1 MVGVFVNGMDRNVI
15 ALKLVN
21 YNVEKWAIKKSDCY
35 RYPSLGW
42 EHTHTQTHTH
52 THTHT
57 LRWEQS
63 IRLTKW
69 EGTHVEQQP
78 FSKAR
83 KKPNVPENTHTHTHL
98 NRQKTVTV
106 AASKWDILLPLK
118 HTHTHTH
125 TNLNVIASNS
135 VGCLKQC
142 FTYMSWKVLS
152 HQSLMHFTVLFK
164 FFIG

>member
-42 EHTHTQTHTH
+42 EHTHT
-52 THTHT
+52 HTHT

-83 KKPNVPENTHTHTHL
+83 KKPNVPEN
-98 NRQKTVTV
+98 
-106 AASKWDILLPLK
+106 
-118 HTHTHTH
+118 THTHTH